1 MQDPISY
8 YVEEIEHKS
17 SNKGCPHF
25 FLLIICFIIRKNIRN
40 LQPNYGLR
48 NPKIDLKG
56 LEEGVNHLEFDLD
69 DAYF

>member
-1 MQDPISY
+1 MQDFISY

-25 FLLIICFIIRKNIRN
+25 FYYNLLIIRKIFVT

-48 NPKIDLKG
+48 NP
-56 LEEGVNHLEFDLD
+56 
-69 DAYF
+69 